1 MKKMVFMAAFVAA
14 TAAFVA
20 CSSNDDLVQQKPD
33 VPEEQIE
40 EKVPMTI
47 IVSDLASRGTDLD
60 IDHLNAF
67 TMYGLMTSQWTTGKL
82 IEKSGTS
89 WTTTGDLDWQ
99 DENTHTFYAINDV
112 AHFSDLYDSEGN
124 DGADTHADVPV
135 FVNKTG
141 STTEKTMKFSYA
153 IPTDYAEQ
161 VDLLVAKT
169 SGSKTTGDPAGS
181 LTVNFN
187 HALAQIKAIKVYCNI
202 DKVANTDDKVTYRFR
217 INGIRLGGLK
227 SVGIYT
233 FGDTFADDSWTVSG
247 SDEVFEIPLKTDA
260 LTFANM
266 GFVPTK
272 KTTNSDEY
280 AVTLPLNTG
289 DGGLYLIPQVAAG
302 AIASVGSAYEVN
314 NGYAELDAQVFA
326 YSVPS
331 LVGGGLYRVGE
342 VLFNGFDWTEEESDA
357 VGFGKIRV
365 PLKFTL
371 EPGNGYTL
379 VLDISRAVIY
389 ENEGG
394 NDPATCTGIKES
406 IFSGA
411 TIITG

>member
-33 VPEEQIE
+33 VPEESVE
-40 EKVPMTI
+40 DKVPMTI
-47 IVSDLASRGTDLD
+47 IVSDLASRGTDLTVSN
-60 IDHLNAF
+60 LQEF
-67 TMYGLMTSQWTTGKL
+67 TMYSSMTSAWTTGKL
-82 IEKSGTS
+82 IEKSGDS
-89 WTTTGDLDWQ
+89 WTTTGDLDWP
-99 DENTHTFYAINDV
+99 DNNSHTFYAINDV
-112 AHFSDLYDSEGN
+112 TNLTKDSGHPVLPPSVS
-124 DGADTHADVPV
+124 ATDVQ
-135 FVNKTG
+135 
-141 STTEKTMKFSYA
+141 FSYTL
-153 IPTDYAEQ
+153 PTDYAEQ

-187 HALAQIKAIKVYCNI
+187 HALAQINAIKVYCNI

-247 SDEVFEIPLKTDA
+247 SDEVFEIPLNTSA

-266 GFVPTK
+266 GFAPAV
-272 KTTNSDEY
+272 KTAN
-280 AVTLPLNTG
+280 AANAITLPLNTG

-302 AIASVGSAYEVN
+302 VITSVGSAYEVN
-314 NGYAELDAQVFA
+314 NAYVELDAQVFA
-326 YSVPS
+326 YSLPS
-331 LVGGGLYRVGE
+331 LAGGGFYRVGAD
-342 VLFNGFDWTEEESDA
+342 LWQGFDWTEEESDA

-365 PLKFTL
+365 PLKFTIV
-371 EPGNGYTL
+371 PGNGYTL

-389 ENEGG
+389 ENEGADSG
-394 NDPATCTGIKES
+394 TTGIKES

-411 TIITG
+411 TIVTG